1 MFGGSG
7 REGERG
13 EGGWVRSEG
22 SARNAAA
29 APHAEVYIHI
39 HACGKYADEEVMPS
53 SCLRGVGP

>member
-7 REGERG
+7 RERERG
-13 EGGWVRSEG
+13 GWLGEG

-39 HACGKYADEEVMPS
+39 HACGKYAYEEVMPS